1 MEERNDTPTDT
12 AAWLTELAAGGES
25 GWRQIQQMNLPA
37 GVIQLLQRVAAIDG
51 EVRHL
56 DRLAA
61 RLEAEDQQLYELL
74 THQLAL
80 LQHGQI
86 EAAMHQTS

>member
-1 MEERNDTPTDT
+1 MEEHNNTPADT
-12 AAWLTELAAGGES
+12 ATWLTGLAADGAS
-25 GWRQIQQMNLPA
+25 GWRQIQQLNLPA

-80 LQHGQI
+80 LQHGQN